1 MADRKLDVKLIS
13 AKDLKKVNKSKM
25 HVYVVAWV
33 DPIVRVHGPV
43 DKTNGCNPVWDETTI
58 TVTLEARALAAN
70 MKLNIELVGQG
81 FLSTK
86 PIGYVVIDLTELM
99 QEGATG
105 AAATAQFLAHE
116 VTLPTGELQGN
127 ISFELHLQEC
137 PSMLAAQAAQAA
149 QEPNQETAQKSAQET
164 SQETAQEITPA

>member
-1 MADRKLDVKLIS
+1 MADRKLEVRLIS

-43 DKTNGCNPVWDETTI
+43 DKTNGCNPVWEESTI

-70 MKLNIELVGQG
+70 TKLNIELVGQG

-86 PIGYVVIDLTELM
+86 PIGYVVVDLTELL

-105 AAATAQFLAHE
+105 AAARAQFFDHK
-116 VTLPTGELQGN
+116 V
-127 ISFELHLQEC
+127 
-137 PSMLAAQAAQAA
+137 M
-149 QEPNQETAQKSAQET
+149 
-164 SQETAQEITPA
+164 